1 MKTATGVKEKRAMG
15 RENVFAV
22 MDEALTMLDGAL
34 AALDEQRREAG
45 FGEKIIRRQRRD
57 FAGDEAAIMELR
69 ALSPKAKEF
78 LNHHI
83 RNTLAGVIT
92 YCVQE
97 KHEETQQVAMQLID
111 VLEMIAPLPCVVWK
125 DAHGL

>member
-1 MKTATGVKEKRAMG
+1 MNTAMGTGGKRAVG
-15 RENVFAV
+15 RENVFSI

-45 FGEKIIRRQRRD
+45 FGEKIIRRHRRD
-57 FAGDEAAIMELR
+57 FAGDESAIMELR
-69 ALSPKAKEF
+69 GLSPKAKEF
-78 LNHHI
+78 LNHHV

-97 KHEETQQVAMQLID
+97 KYEETQSVAMQLVD
-111 VLEMIAPLPCVVWK
+111 VLEMIAPLPCGK
-125 DAHGL
+125 KEHGI